1 MSSQSLVT
9 SAADRAT
16 AAITAFP
23 VPCCFRRRMAN
34 GARLILGDQEQ
45 TLPLNAPSI
54 HGLSY
59 LHIQTLASEK
69 DKAGVY
75 VRSFHACGNPD
86 VR

>member
-1 MSSQSLVT
+1 
-9 SAADRAT
+9 
-16 AAITAFP
+16 
-23 VPCCFRRRMAN
+23 MAN